1 MCNICV
7 FLYWLKPLAQCTAK
21 GHLTL
26 FTTTAVS
33 QHRSFSSSSLIP
45 KIAQGSITSQSCPA
59 SHPVY
64 LCVAHFDQSGE
75 NLAPPKQDSLVFQ
88 LDRPSFERIFFAT
101 PLCLHHTQSS
111 SAGFSLKPWNY
122 TVFCRC
128 PVLHHFP
135 LFPDT
140 SSSSF
145 FAIIISS
152 SIRPV
157 VVKQFRNMQSVCVC
171 ACACDAT

>member
-7 FLYWLKPLAQCTAK
+7 EPLAQCTTT

-122 TVFCRC
+122 TAFLSVSCFASFS
-128 PVLHHFP
+128 PFP
-135 LFPDT
+135 WH
-140 SSSSF
+140 
-145 FAIIISS
+145 IIIVIFRHHHQQQHSS
-152 SIRPV
+152 CCCQAIS
-157 VVKQFRNMQSVCVC
+157 
-171 ACACDAT
+171 